1 MSDFGYY
8 SALLGPL
15 KTAGN
20 LGQQRQRNELQAF
33 QLLNTVRNQQI
44 QNFKINQAFQNQ
56 LNTAEEAARK
66 TLFASVGEGE
76 NNKFTYGRKK
86 DIDDFKAWMHE
97 NSSFEDIKNILKEYN
112 GNVMNAK
119 LYGNLDHYMAQY
131 KQQLQNN
138 PIQQR
143 TQKNLQ
149 NLKSFYKHALDKDG
163 NARLLTK
170 QTLQNFDAFNKGEID
185 NFQFHGLRGDYL
197 PSNDEAFKAKYGEL
211 SQGQNL
217 TAETI
222 VALNQGA
229 ILKDMMNDYY
239 GSDLSPQEYQE
250 KASAFTNEMMIAYVN
265 KELGGEMSAT
275 GVQYFN
281 GIPLYGVK
289 EPQVAMSQRI
299 YKAIEAMKA
308 ISPTTVEDYYSGLE
322 EGLTA
327 KNRFYYGQD
336 GAVFAEFESLGG
348 VEEGS
353 APDKIGALNPFVKNR
368 QLSATDKVFADPNV
382 EAAVTEAWAPKR
394 RLDGNLFKA
403 GQDKYVSQYDRYKKK
418 IKNFNPIGTYNDS
431 GTLIQQDDQGL
442 FGEEGSIDAKLNGYF
457 IGYKVSGKVNG
468 IPESFL
474 LFDSKENTEKIL
486 ANYKDSVIE
495 PVLLAEL
502 YDFELVNDYY
512 YKEVDLSNNV
522 IAAAIDER
530 LPSENLKQAAISR
543 ISADQQI
550 EFNANLAEKTA
561 RLKNRLTQTLELPEG
576 SDVDQFM
583 NMSDKNLSVSLRL
596 NDVPNNVINSVMPY
610 IIGDLYS
617 NAKADRQYPVV
628 MSRDSNGNPV
638 DVANNQNEYLQLST
652 KLFYNSLSNPNN
664 RDMLESIKQGPSAY
678 DQWRQRNIPKKDYNK
693 SKTIIRDIAKYY
705 HTQ

>member
-44 QNFKINQAFQNQ
+44 QNYKINESYQKQLLNAEQA
-56 LNTAEEAARK
+56 AK
-66 TLFASVGEGE
+66 STLFTEVGQGQ
-76 NNKFTYGRKK
+76 NKFTYGRKK
-86 DIDDFKAWMHE
+86 DVDDFKAWMQE
-97 NSSFEDIKNILKEYN
+97 NSSFEDIKNVLKEYN

-119 LYGNLDHYMAQY
+119 LYGNLDHYMVQY

-149 NLKSFYKHALDKDG
+149 NLKSFYKHALDVNG
-163 NARLLTK
+163 NAKLLTK
-170 QTLQNFDAFNKGEID
+170 QTLQNFDAFTKGEID
-185 NFQFHGLRGDYL
+185 NFKFHGLRGDYL
-197 PSNDEAFKAKYGEL
+197 PGNNEAFQAKYGEL
-211 SQGQNL
+211 AAGQNL

-222 VALNQGA
+222 VALNQGS

-239 GSDLSPQEYQE
+239 GSDLSPQEYQD

-281 GIPLYGVK
+281 GVPLYGVK
-289 EPQVAMSQRI
+289 EPQVAMSQRV
-299 YKAIEAMKA
+299 YKAIESMKA
-308 ISPTTVEDYYSGLE
+308 ISPQTVEDYYTGLE

-327 KNRFYYGQD
+327 RNRFTYGKD
-336 GAVFAEFESLGG
+336 GGVIAEFESIGG
-348 VEEGS
+348 VESGTGPERVGTNV
-353 APDKIGALNPFVKNR
+353 LFVKNR
-368 QLSATDKVFADPNV
+368 QLAGTDKVFADPNV
-382 EAAVTEAWAPKR
+382 EAGITESWAPKIR
-394 RLDGNLFKA
+394 IDEN
-403 GQDKYVSQYDRYKKK
+403 KYISKYNRNKKE
-418 IKNFNPIGTYNDS
+418 IEDFDPIGTYNDS
-431 GTLIQQDDQGL
+431 GTLIRQDDQGL
-442 FGEEGSIDAKLNGYF
+442 FGEETSIDAKLQGYF

-468 IPESFL
+468 MPESFL
-474 LFDSKENTEKIL
+474 LFDSKENTDKIL
-486 ANYKDSVIE
+486 DNYKDKVIE

-502 YDFELVNDYY
+502 VDKEFANDYY
-512 YKEVDLSNNV
+512 YKEVDIKNDV
-522 IAAAIDER
+522 IASAIDEKF
-530 LPSENLKQAAISR
+530 PSENLKNAAISR
-543 ISADQQI
+543 ISADKQI

-596 NDVPNNVINSVMPY
+596 NDVPTNVINSVMPY

-617 NAKADRQYPVV
+617 NAKADRQYPVI
-628 MSRDSNGNPV
+628 MSRDANGSPV

-652 KLFYNSLSNPNN
+652 KLFYNSISNPNN

>member
-44 QNFKINQAFQNQ
+44 QNFKTNQAFQNQ
-56 LNTAEEAARK
+56 LNTAEEAAKK

-97 NSSFEDIKNILKEYN
+97 NSSFEDIKNILKKYN

-197 PSNDEAFKAKYGEL
+197 PGNDKAFKAKYGEL
-211 SQGQNL
+211 EAGQNL

-281 GIPLYGVK
+281 GVPLYGVK

-299 YKAIEAMKA
+299 YKAMEAMKA

-322 EGLTA
+322 KGLTA

-336 GAVFAEFESLGG
+336 GKVFAEFESLGG

-353 APDKIGALNPFVKNR
+353 APDKVGALNPFVKNR
-368 QLSATDKVFADPNV
+368 QLSASDKVFADPNI
-382 EAAVTEAWAPKR
+382 EAAVTESWAPKR

-418 IKNFNPIGTYNDS
+418 IKNFNPIGSYNDS

-442 FGEEGSIDAKLNGYF
+442 FGEETSINAKLNGYF

-468 IPESFL
+468 MPESFL

-550 EFNANLAEKTA
+550 EFNANLEDKTQ
-561 RLKNRLTQTLELPEG
+561 RLKNKLTKSLELPEG

-596 NDVPNNVINSVMPY
+596 NDVPTNVINSVMPY

-628 MSRDSNGNPV
+628 MSRDANGSPV

-652 KLFYNSLSNPNN
+652 KLFYNSISNPNN

-678 DQWRQRNIPKKDYNK
+678 DQWRQRNMPKKDYNK
-693 SKTIIRDIAKYY
+693 S
-705 HTQ
+705 

>member
-596 NDVPNNVINSVMPY
+596 NDVPTNVINSVMPY

-652 KLFYNSLSNPNN
+652 KLFYNSISNPNN

-678 DQWRQRNIPKKDYNK
+678 DQWRQRNMPKKDYNK

>member
-44 QNFKINQAFQNQ
+44 QNFKINEAYQKQLLDAEQA
-56 LNTAEEAARK
+56 AK
-66 TLFASVGEGE
+66 STLFTEVGQGQ
-76 NNKFTYGRKK
+76 NKFTYGRKK
-86 DIDDFKAWMHE
+86 DVDDFRAWMQE
-97 NSSFEDIKNILKEYN
+97 NSSFEDIKNVLREYN

-149 NLKSFYKHALDKDG
+149 NLKSFYKHALDVNG

-170 QTLQNFDAFNKGEID
+170 QTLQNFDAFTKGEID
-185 NFQFHGLRGDYL
+185 NFKFHGLRGDYL
-197 PSNDEAFKAKYGEL
+197 PSDDDAFAAKYGEL
-211 SQGQNL
+211 AAGQNL

-281 GIPLYGVK
+281 GVPLYGVK

-299 YKAIEAMKA
+299 YKALESMKA
-308 ISPTTVEDYYSGLE
+308 ISPQTVEDYYTGLE
-322 EGLTA
+322 EGLTTR
-327 KNRFYYGQD
+327 NRFTLGQD
-336 GAVFAEFESLGG
+336 GRVFAEFESIGG
-348 VEEGS
+348 VEFGTGPERVGTNV
-353 APDKIGALNPFVKNR
+353 LFVKNR
-368 QLSATDKVFADPNV
+368 QLAGTDKVFADPNV
-382 EAAVTEAWAPKR
+382 EAGITESWAPKIR
-394 RLDGNLFKA
+394 VDEN
-403 GQDKYVSQYDRYKKK
+403 KYISKYNRTKKE
-418 IKNFNPIGTYNDS
+418 IEDFDPIGTYNDS
-431 GTLIQQDDQGL
+431 GTLIKQDDQGL
-442 FGEEGSIDAKLNGYF
+442 FGEETNIDAKLQGYF

-468 IPESFL
+468 MPESFL
-474 LFDSKENTEKIL
+474 LFDSKENTDKIL
-486 ANYKDSVIE
+486 DNYKDKVIE

-502 YDFELVNDYY
+502 VDKEFANDYY
-512 YKEVDLSNNV
+512 YKEVDIKNDVL
-522 IAAAIDER
+522 AAAIDEKF
-530 LPSENLKQAAISR
+530 PSENLKNAAISR
-543 ISADQQI
+543 ISADKQI
-550 EFNANLAEKTA
+550 EFNANLAEKTQ
-561 RLKNRLTQTLELPEG
+561 RLKNKLTKSLELPEG

-628 MSRDSNGNPV
+628 MSRDGNGNPV

-652 KLFYNSLSNPNN
+652 KLFYNSLSNPSN

-705 HTQ
+705 HTQW